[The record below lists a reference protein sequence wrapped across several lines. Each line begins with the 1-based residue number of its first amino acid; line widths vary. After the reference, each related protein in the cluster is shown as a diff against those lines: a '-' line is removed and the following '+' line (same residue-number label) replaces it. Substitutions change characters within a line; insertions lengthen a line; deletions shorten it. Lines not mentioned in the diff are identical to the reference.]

1 MGIQDLDQ
9 CPLHDLVFHGRD
21 AQWPVRA
28 GGGRSVVIPSVGTVV
43 LVRFPF
49 SDLSRSKLRP
59 AVVLADTGRNDWV
72 LCQITSQP
80 YADPLAV
87 EITNS
92 DLVSGSFRKNSY
104 ARAGKLFTANAA
116 IMTKEIGELK
126 SEKLE
131 EIIRTVISLLEKSIV

>member
-1 MGIQDLDQ
+1 M
-9 CPLHDLVFHGRD
+9 
-21 AQWPVRA
+21 
-28 GGGRSVVIPSVGTVV
+28 VIPSVGTVV

>member
-1 MGIQDLDQ
+1 MG
-9 CPLHDLVFHGRD
+9 
-21 AQWPVRA
+21 
-28 GGGRSVVIPSVGTVV
+28 IPSVGTVV

-59 AVVLADTGRNDWV
+59 AVVLADTGRNDWI

-80 YADPLAV
+80 YTDLLAV

-104 ARAGKLFTANAA
+104 ARAGKLFTASAA

-131 EIIRTVISLLEKSIV
+131 ELIRTVISLLEKSIV